1 MTDPHAPRRPPETNP
16 AEVPSDVPESE
27 ASERDFPEGQLPG
40 MPLSRD
46 PLREPGPT
54 TGPTEKPPLD

>member
-1 MTDPHAPRRPPETNP
+1 MTDPHAPHQADTNP
-16 AEVPSDVPESE
+16 AEIPSDVPETE
-27 ASERDFPEGQLPG
+27 APERDFPEGQLPG